1 MNLKKTRIP
10 ILLSFILICLS
21 STLIKAAEIHEISK
35 SQSYE
40 IDSEQKFEQLALQ
53 YQQFKKQTSPSLIR
67 SFEQRG
73 KPIMALTRAQ
83 RKLKAEYLD
92 LKQSVWFWGKVSQ
105 LKKDLLNSYLKQY
118 PDTSETDR
126 DSMENEANKL
136 AFQVIQNIERLQKE
150 YKIHTFPIV
159 HNLFLDLK
167 LAKRGACK
175 HWAEDLLKVI
185 NAVEHPHFTSYWAEI
200 HPGKITEHNVAVI
213 APKGVPFD
221 EGIVIDPWRT
231 AGEPFWIPV
240 KDDSHPWQQWTGYA
254 PQ

>member
-1 MNLKKTRIP
+1 M
-10 ILLSFILICLS
+10 SMS
-21 STLIKAAEIHEISK
+21 
-35 SQSYE
+35 
-40 IDSEQKFEQLALQ
+40 
-53 YQQFKKQTSPSLIR
+53 
-67 SFEQRG
+67 
-73 KPIMALTRAQ
+73 RAQ
-83 RKLKAEYLD
+83 RRKKAEYHD
-92 LKQSVWFWGKVSQ
+92 LKSAVWFWGKVAR
-105 LKKDLLNSYLKQY
+105 LKKDLVHTYLKQY
-118 PDTSETDR
+118 PNVGESDQE
-126 DSMENEANKL
+126 SMEFEANKL
-136 AFQVIQNIERLQKE
+136 AFQLIQNIERLQKE
-150 YKIHTFPIV
+150 YKIHTFPIM

-240 KDDSHPWQQWTGYA
+240 KDDSHPWQQWTGYS
-254 PQ
+254 PR